1 MSDYAIS
8 AGRLA
13 GNGVV
18 RRVLVG
24 SSILAAIALAGA
36 PIAYMLWPQGS
47 PVAPDAPSLPITVA
61 GVAFNVPPAAI
72 RFKMQRRAGPQARV
86 DLAFLWP
93 TLEPPPPSTAVT
105 PADAPKVSDRIFL
118 TIAGSDGTL
127 PPIDRLKSI
136 YPRYAASGPA
146 VDMGGLQ
153 VRAFRSGTPYQG
165 EDLIHDPEAPERML
179 MRCTQSFAGT
189 PGTCLHERRLGS
201 ADVTVRFPRDW
212 LNDWRATAANIDRL
226 IAKIR
231 PGGGER

>member
-1 MSDYAIS
+1 
-8 AGRLA
+8 
-13 GNGVV
+13 
-18 RRVLVG
+18 
-24 SSILAAIALAGA
+24 
-36 PIAYMLWPQGS
+36 
-47 PVAPDAPSLPITVA
+47 
-61 GVAFNVPPAAI
+61 
-72 RFKMQRRAGPQARV
+72 
-86 DLAFLWP
+86 
-93 TLEPPPPSTAVT
+93 
-105 PADAPKVSDRIFL
+105 
-118 TIAGSDGTL
+118 
-127 PPIDRLKSI
+127 
-136 YPRYAASGPA
+136 
-146 VDMGGLQ
+146 MGGLQ